1 MQKRLI
7 VEPIAEQLRIQFGNP
22 QALELQL
29 KAMLEQKQQAH
40 FSQTIW
46 LVTCSTCWCICKA
59 IYEAVTFELTVWQ
72 ADLRQVN
79 LAGSIS
85 QRFWPPLCLPSP

>member
-22 QALELQL
+22 QAPELL
-29 KAMLEQKQQAH
+29 KAMLEQQQQQRH

-59 IYEAVTFELTVWQ
+59 IYEAVTFR
-72 ADLRQVN
+72 ANRM
-79 LAGSIS
+79 AS
-85 QRFWPPLCLPSP
+85 